1 MAKEIVAM
9 ILAGGRGSRLYA
21 LTQKTAKPAVGFG
34 GKYRIVDFPL
44 SNCVNSNIDTVGIAT
59 QYQPQKLN
67 EYIGNGQPWDLDRL
81 YGGVHTLPPYEQ
93 AKGTDWYKGTANAI
107 YQNISFIDS
116 YDPEYVIILS
126 GDQICKQDY
135 ADFLR
140 FHKEK
145 GAEFS
150 VAVMEVDWKEASRF
164 GLMVADENGEDIVCA
179 DSMWTLMDMETKHPV
194 RIEEEDAKGYEI
206 RPRYPME
213 RCGRKIRLPKE
224 FEVVDTVVVPKADI
238 DYNGHMSNAKYIL
251 LANEYLEDITRV
263 SRIRVEYKS
272 QARYR
277 ETLVIERAQLENK
290 TDGGTETHVIVKM
303 SGKEAGDVKAV
314 VDYSIIEA

>member
-1 MAKEIVAM
+1 M
-9 ILAGGRGSRLYA
+9 
-21 LTQKTAKPAVGFG
+21 T
-34 GKYRIVDFPL
+34 
-44 SNCVNSNIDTVGIAT
+44 
-59 QYQPQKLN
+59 
-67 EYIGNGQPWDLDRL
+67 
-81 YGGVHTLPPYEQ
+81 
-93 AKGTDWYKGTANAI
+93 
-107 YQNISFIDS
+107 
-116 YDPEYVIILS
+116 
-126 GDQICKQDY
+126 
-135 ADFLR
+135 
-140 FHKEK
+140 
-145 GAEFS
+145 
-150 VAVMEVDWKEASRF
+150 
-164 GLMVADENGEDIVCA
+164 DENGEDIVCA

-206 RPRYPME
+206 NPRYPME

-303 SGKEAGDVKAV
+303 SGKETGDVKAV

>member
-1 MAKEIVAM
+1 MEDNKELEGEFYTLTDEDGHEIQFEVIGSAVLNDKTYYAM
-9 ILAGGRGSRLYA
+9 VP
-21 LTQKTAKPAVGFG
+21 TE
-34 GKYRIVDFPL
+34 D
-44 SNCVNSNIDTVGIAT
+44 
-59 QYQPQKLN
+59 QP
-67 EYIGNGQPWDLDRL
+67 EDDE
-81 YGGVHTLPPYEQ
+81 VC
-93 AKGTDWYKGTANAI
+93 
-107 YQNISFIDS
+107 
-116 YDPEYVIILS
+116 EYVILRA
-126 GDQICKQDY
+126 DQ
-135 ADFLR
+135 
-140 FHKEK
+140 
-145 GAEFS
+145 
-150 VAVMEVDWKEASRF
+150 
-164 GLMVADENGEDIVCA
+164 DENGEDIVCA

>member
-1 MAKEIVAM
+1 
-9 ILAGGRGSRLYA
+9 
-21 LTQKTAKPAVGFG
+21 
-34 GKYRIVDFPL
+34 
-44 SNCVNSNIDTVGIAT
+44 
-59 QYQPQKLN
+59 
-67 EYIGNGQPWDLDRL
+67 
-81 YGGVHTLPPYEQ
+81 
-93 AKGTDWYKGTANAI
+93 
-107 YQNISFIDS
+107 
-116 YDPEYVIILS
+116 
-126 GDQICKQDY
+126 
-135 ADFLR
+135 
-140 FHKEK
+140 
-145 GAEFS
+145 
-150 VAVMEVDWKEASRF
+150 
-164 GLMVADENGEDIVCA
+164 
-179 DSMWTLMDMETKHPV
+179 
-194 RIEEEDAKGYEI
+194 
-206 RPRYPME
+206 ME